1 MSGWNA
7 RSKRLLEIIEMTY
20 AAADDSEMSLSLFSA
35 LYDLI
40 PFSSGIFMPV
50 NAETLELQ
58 NGLSF
63 NCDPACM
70 KTYLAHYA
78 PQDPY
83 VQREPS
89 AELLNRTVRLSD
101 VIPAAELE
109 RNEFSEFMRQVP
121 YHDALAN
128 LTGMALQPVAVFSV
142 HRQRHERRFCAD
154 DQWILDRIG
163 PHLANA
169 ITLRKQMNDPGQEVE
184 TGILVFGATGRAL
197 YLNTAARRMLGTIP
211 PQALLS
217 ALPAHGSSVISL
229 ASQCFRLSRMPW
241 TAASLLQRFTMVETA
256 AGPVDRVAANEDP
269 MERWSV
275 ATRKRAGAVIALLQP
290 FRQRIDLIRRLA
302 NYGLSPRQ
310 QEVAVWALRGLSNG
324 EIARGIFISE
334 QTVKEHCQEIYFRV
348 GAKTRAEFLAKVL
361 GSRGAGSSGV
371 IGIAR

>member
-1 MSGWNA
+1 
-7 RSKRLLEIIEMTY
+7 MTY
-20 AAADDSEMSLSLFSA
+20 AAADDGEMCRSLFPA
-35 LYDLI
+35 LRNLI

-50 NAETLELQ
+50 NDATLELQ
-58 NGLSF
+58 NGLCF
-63 NCDPACM
+63 DCDPVSM
-70 KTYLAHYA
+70 ETYLAHYA

-89 AELLNRTVRLSD
+89 AALLNRTVRLSD
-101 VIPAAELE
+101 VIPAAELA

-128 LTGMALQPVAVFSV
+128 LTGMALQPVAVISV

-154 DQWILDRIG
+154 EQWILDRIG
-163 PHLANA
+163 PHLAHA
-169 ITLRKQMNDPGQEVE
+169 ITLRKQMNVPGQRVE

-197 YLNTAARRMLGTIP
+197 HLNTAARRMLGTAP
-211 PQALLS
+211 PEALLS

-241 TAASLLQRFTMVETA
+241 TAASLLQRFTTVEA
-256 AGPVDRVAANEDP
+256 AVDPVGCRAANEDP
-269 MERWSV
+269 VERWSV

-302 NYGLSPRQ
+302 TYGLSPRQ
-310 QEVAVWALRGLSNG
+310 QEVAVWALRGLGNG

-348 GAKTRAEFLAKVL
+348 GVKTRAEFLAKVL

-371 IGIAR
+371 IDISR